1 MKRRK
6 VVGFAT
12 YGSFRQWPAYL
23 YTIEHSIY
31 VHQQYR
37 GLGIASQLLENLI
50 RYAKNKVIAPLLL
63 GLMHRTWIVSH
74 CIRSLTSHMQVQ
86 LKCRL

>member
-1 MKRRK
+1 MKKEGK

-50 RYAKNKVIAPLLL
+50 HYAKNKVIAPLLP
-63 GLMHRTWIVSH
+63 GLMHRTWTYRI
-74 CIRSLTSHMQVQ
+74 T
-86 LKCRL
+86 

>member
-1 MKRRK
+1 MKKRK
-6 VVGFAT
+6 VGFAT

-50 RYAKNKVIAPLLL
+50 HLKNKVIAPLL
-63 GLMHRTWIVSH
+63 RD
-74 CIRSLTSHMQVQ
+74 
-86 LKCRL
+86 